1 MKQLLVDHNAIMFFT
16 PTFINES
23 ISQNNGTLI
32 VSGPL
37 QRAGVK
43 NQNGRVYPKEILV
56 REAKKYYDTYVV
68 ERRAL
73 GELDHPDSAIVNLK
87 NVSHNIIDMYWKGD
101 ELIGKLEILPTP
113 SGNILKELFR
123 SGIKVGVSSRGLGSV
138 KEITESDG
146 YNSLEV
152 QDDFELIA
160 WDFVS
165 NPSTHGAFVA
175 PVNENTEV
183 KIVKDGIYNK
193 EDIKNARVHKVL
205 QELICEL
212 TCECSLGDYNA
223 SKK

>member
-1 MKQLLVDHNAIMFFT
+1 MKQLLVDYNSVMTFT
-16 PTFINES
+16 PQYINES
-23 ISQNNGTLI
+23 INQHSGKLI

-43 NQNGRVYPKEILV
+43 NQNGRIYPKEVLV
-56 REAKKYYDTYVV
+56 REAKKYYDTFIV

-73 GELDHPDSAIVNLK
+73 GELDHPDSAVVNLK

-101 ELIGKLEILPTP
+101 DLIGKIEILPTP

-123 SGIKVGVSSRGLGSV
+123 SGIKVGVSSRGLGTV
-138 KEITESDG
+138 KEITENDG
-146 YNSLEV
+146 YNALEV

-165 NPSTHGAFVA
+165 NPSTHGAFVFPTA
-175 PVNENTEV
+175 DNKVNESVVKNTLTKNEDV
-183 KIVKDGIYNK
+183 KYAKVN
-193 EDIKNARVHKVL
+193 KVL

-212 TCECSLGDYNA
+212 SCECNLR
-223 SKK
+223 

>member
-1 MKQLLVDHNAIMFFT
+1 MKQLLVDYNSVMTFT
-16 PTFINES
+16 PQYINES
-23 ISQNNGTLI
+23 INQHSGKLI

-43 NQNGRVYPKEILV
+43 NQNGRIYPKEVLV
-56 REAKKYYDTYVV
+56 REAKKYYDTFIV

-73 GELDHPDSAIVNLK
+73 GELDHPDSAVVNLK

-101 ELIGKLEILPTP
+101 DLIGKIEILPTP

-123 SGIKVGVSSRGLGSV
+123 SGIKVGVSSRGLGTV
-138 KEITESDG
+138 KEITENDG
-146 YNSLEV
+146 YNALEV

-165 NPSTHGAFVA
+165 NPSTHGAFVS
-175 PVNENTEV
+175 PTSDNKVNES
-183 KIVKDGIYNK
+183 IVKTISNNN
-193 EDIKNARVHKVL
+193 EDIKYARVNKVL

-212 TCECSLGDYNA
+212 SCECNLR
-223 SKK
+223 

>member
-1 MKQLLVDHNAIMFFT
+1 MKKLIVDPVGVMYFT
-16 PTFINES
+16 PQIINES
-23 ISQNNGTLI
+23 MAQHNGTLI

-37 QRAGVK
+37 QRSDVK
-43 NQNGRVYPKEILV
+43 NQNGRVYPKDILV

-68 ERRAL
+68 ERRAM

-87 NVSHNIIDMYWKGD
+87 NVSHNIIDMYWKGN
-101 ELIGKLEILPTP
+101 ELIGKIEVLPTP

-138 KEITESDG
+138 KEVNE
-146 YNSLEV
+146 SLEV

-165 NPSTHGAFVA
+165 NPSTHGAFVSPTNESIIKENVA
-175 PVNENTEV
+175 HSNNKYENVN
-183 KIVKDGIYNK
+183 
-193 EDIKNARVHKVL
+193 RVL

-212 TCECSLGDYNA
+212 SCECNLR
-223 SKK
+223 

>member
-1 MKQLLVDHNAIMFFT
+1 MKELIIDPVGVMYFT
-16 PTFINES
+16 PQIISET
-23 ISQNNGTLI
+23 ISQNGGTLI

-37 QRAGVK
+37 QRASVK

-56 REAKKYYDTYVV
+56 REAKKYYDTYIV

-87 NVSHNIIDMYWKGD
+87 NVSHNIVDMYWKGD
-101 ELIGKLEILPTP
+101 ELIGKIEVLPTP
-113 SGNILKELFR
+113 SGNILKELFK

-138 KEITESDG
+138 KEVNEA
-146 YNSLEV
+146 LEV

-165 NPSTHGAFVA
+165 NPSTHGAFVSPTNEA
-175 PVNENTEV
+175 TQRVVKESVDKSVTTKYDRVN
-183 KIVKDGIYNK
+183 
-193 EDIKNARVHKVL
+193 KVL

-212 TCECSLGDYNA
+212 SCECYLR
-223 SKK
+223 